1 MRTVE
6 ECLEQAEALERL
18 LEEETDEF
26 RRNAYR
32 SMAEYWR
39 ETAVRRAAVPQPE

>member
-1 MRTVE
+1 MRTVA

-18 LEEETDEF
+18 LEDEPDEF

-39 ETAVRRAAVPQPE
+39 QVALRRSADPQPE